1 MPGPDS
7 VAHDMT
13 SSSQRWG
20 FAFNG
25 DVGAPVAIG
34 DQRFLRAAEGEH
46 SRQCRNSVL
55 ELAEKGEAPR
65 LVVAIELRRDGKLQ
79 NVGGAKTKID
89 VFDIEQAARK
99 SSSNSDEEQGQ
110 RNLADH
116 QPLPQPRVPYAG
128 GERPGLL
135 FQRVNQLHTRGAQ
148 RW

>member
-1 MPGPDS
+1 MPGADS

-79 NVGGAKTKID
+79 NVGGAKTNTSE
-89 VFDIEQAARK
+89 FDIEQPARK
-99 SSSNSDEEQGQ
+99 SSSNGNEQQ
-110 RNLADH
+110 RQRHLADH
-116 QPLPQPRVPYAG
+116 R
-128 GERPGLL
+128 
-135 FQRVNQLHTRGAQ
+135 
-148 RW
+148 